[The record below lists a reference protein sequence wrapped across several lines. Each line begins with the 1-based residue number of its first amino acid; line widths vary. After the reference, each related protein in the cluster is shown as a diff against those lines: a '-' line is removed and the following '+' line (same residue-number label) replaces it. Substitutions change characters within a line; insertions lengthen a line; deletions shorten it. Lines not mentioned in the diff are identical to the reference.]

1 MPDEGR
7 LRRDL
12 CEIGRR
18 LWQQSLV
25 AATDGN
31 LSVRLSDRHLL
42 ATPTSMSKGF
52 MSPDEIVKIDM
63 SGDAVGGFT
72 RPSSEIRMHLA
83 IYTDRPDVCAVVHA
97 HPPTATGF
105 AAARVAVPT
114 EILTEATTFLGP
126 VAVVEYATP
135 GTAELPE
142 ALLRHVKG
150 HNLFLLAN
158 HGAVAVGRD
167 IYEAAYRMEQLEHCA
182 KIAIVARQL
191 GGAQPIDRAELE
203 RLQAIRRELGLEPSD
218 ASCLIGDASCTEEDS
233 RTSPPAPDPAAGP
246 PDEALVQKI
255 TDLVMEA
262 LEKEQ

>member
-1 MPDEGR
+1 MPDEGQ
-7 LRRDL
+7 LRREL
-12 CEIGRR
+12 CETGQR

-31 LSVRLSDRHLL
+31 FSVRLTDQHLL
-42 ATPTSMSKGF
+42 ATPTSVSKGF

-63 SGDAVGGFT
+63 NGQPVEGFT

-83 IYTDRPDVCAVVHA
+83 IYARRSDVCAVVHA

-105 AAARVAVPT
+105 AAARVPVPT

-126 VAVVEYATP
+126 VALVGYATP
-135 GTAELPE
+135 GTPELPE
-142 ALLRHVKG
+142 ALMAHLAD

-158 HGAVAVGRD
+158 HGAVSVGRN
-167 IYEAAYRMEQLEHCA
+167 IHEAAYRMEQLEHCA

-191 GGAQPIDRAELE
+191 GGARPIGSSELE

-218 ASCLIGDASCTEEDS
+218 VSCLIGEGACADEGTQAASPT
-233 RTSPPAPDPAAGP
+233 AGTAQTGA
-246 PDEALVQKI
+246 DDALVQRI
-255 TDLVMEA
+255 TDLIMEA
-262 LEKEQ
+262 LEKRE

>member
-1 MPDEGR
+1 MPDEGQ

-18 LWQQSLV
+18 MWQQTLV

-31 LSVRLSDRHLL
+31 FSVRLSERHLL
-42 ATPTSMSKGF
+42 ATPTSVSKGF

-63 SGDAVGGFT
+63 QGDSVEGFT
-72 RPSSEIRMHLA
+72 RPSSEIRMHVT
-83 IYTDRPDVCAVVHA
+83 IYAERPDVCAVVHA

-105 AAARVAVPT
+105 AAARAPVPT
-114 EILTEATTFLGP
+114 NILTEATTFLGP
-126 VAVVEYATP
+126 VALVGYATP
-135 GTAELPE
+135 GTVELPE
-142 ALLRHVKG
+142 ALARHVAD

-182 KIAIVARQL
+182 RIAIVARQL

-203 RLQAIRRELGLEPSD
+203 RLQAIRRELGLEPSEL
-218 ASCLIGDASCTEEDS
+218 SCLVEGGACAGDPTPASA
-233 RTSPPAPDPAAGP
+233 SPSGPASPGA
-246 PDEALVQKI
+246 DEALVQRI
-255 TDLVMEA
+255 TDLIMEA
-262 LEKEQ
+262 LGEQQ